1 MSICVRAD
9 VVRPPGI
16 RPDSVEDDLPEEDG
30 EARGQISRCAARAP
44 AGAPLTRLH
53 DPLLRRNGED
63 RAIPALQ
70 GRQLDVELGDTPLG
84 NGELRTERVAASPL
98 ASGDELKNA
107 LEAAAGLGELRLL
120 RTAEVRDVAG
130 QSSDLGSN
138 TAERVADH
146 AGLEETGPKAGEEDP
161 LDERPA
167 DRQAIVAETAP
178 GGMAAVVAA
187 VSSTNEPHALAALGA
202 VEHAVEEVGRINLRP
217 RPLGSAVSG
226 AGATGPSPG
235 NVLAAQPGRIPQS
248 RGNDSEALV
257 NDDHVFL
264 RRAW

>member
-1 MSICVRAD
+1 M
-9 VVRPPGI
+9 RPPGI
-16 RPDSVEDDLPEEDG
+16 RLDSVEDDLPEKTAKHEG
-30 EARGQISRCAARAP
+30 RFH
-44 AGAPLTRLH
+44 GAPLEHLLERPDTLH

-146 AGLEETGPKAGEEDP
+146 AGLEETGPKAGEGDP

-257 NDDHVFL
+257 NDDHVF
-264 RRAW
+264 